1 METINSILRSNIG
14 NKYLLY
20 VYESIDKAMNIKARD
35 SGSIKKVIVLSSITN
50 SYVEGTASSIDV
62 CGQTVRNN
70 LKEQDPESVLKYNEE
85 VIKKMKEMGAFR
97 KPVIVAMDWHDIM
110 FYGDAKAEGVKATK
124 HKNGTNWAYQFATAA
139 VVIGDKKL
147 TVAVTPVN
155 NESKV
160 EHVRRLL
167 SKVFE
172 LGIKVK
178 ILLLDAGYN
187 TVDIINYLNA
197 NGINFIMRAK
207 GEFKEGDDLI
217 YTTSSERK
225 RPEEQATVRKL
236 LKTET
241 SC

>member
-70 LKEQDPESVLKYNEE
+70 LKEQDPESVLKYNGE

-110 FYGDAKAEGVKATK
+110 FYGDAKAEGVKGTK

-139 VVIGDKKL
+139 VVMGDEKL

-178 ILLLDAGYN
+178 ILLLDSGYY
-187 TVDIINYLNA
+187 TVDIINYLIA
-197 NGINFIMRAK
+197 NGINFIMRTK
-207 GEFKEGDDLI
+207 GMFKDGDYL
-217 YTTSSERK
+217 
-225 RPEEQATVRKL
+225 
-236 LKTET
+236 
-241 SC
+241 